1 MPTVEFKQETVG
13 HFINDNFLR
22 VPIYQ
27 RSFAWEKVNVQELL
41 DDIKNAMPEDYFIGT
56 IVVTN
61 KDDYYEIV
69 DGQQR
74 LATIYLFFAA
84 LRNLLQSQKHE
95 KWKYIETEY
104 LFKEALRDEEKQ
116 QKLKLNATDNEF
128 LLNRILN
135 NNSSFSPSKESHRRI
150 LEAYEEIKSFVESK
164 IQSSGLDGLFDLIE
178 FVHGKLKIIVVI
190 VPDEVNA
197 FTIFETLNDRGLALS
212 QTDLIK
218 NYLFNKAGDRL
229 NEAQDKWAR
238 FTGAIE
244 SAIDEAEILQY
255 IRYFWSSKNGLVRE
269 KELFREI
276 KNKIINKNSAITLLS
291 NLEKGSELYLALL
304 TPNHSFWK
312 DYPTDCVNSIS
323 ELNELRLIQQRPLLL
338 AILENFSNKDDVARA
353 FRLIVSWSVRNLITG
368 VIGAGTLEREFSN
381 QAKLINDGKIKNFT
395 DFKKSILKL
404 IPTDDQFKSAFKIA
418 TLSKTYIARYYL
430 RKLEEAYRVSKE
442 LIPLQD
448 PEKVNLEH
456 ILPENPRDF
465 ARDWPEFDEVSHKT
479 YIRRIGN
486 LTLISTK
493 LNEEAANA
501 SFVAKKQFYEKSEI
515 EITRMISTC
524 NEWSPASIEKRQG
537 EFANKALEIWKI

>member
-430 RKLEEAYRVSKE
+430 RKLEGAYRVSKE

-448 PEKVNLEH
+448 QEKVNLEH

>member
-13 HFINDNFLR
+13 HFIADNFLR

-84 LRNLLQSQKHE
+84 LRDLLQSQKHE
-95 KWKYIETEY
+95 KWKYIEAEY

-276 KNKIINKNSAITLLS
+276 KNKIINKNSAITFLS

-456 ILPENPRDF
+456 ILPENPRDL

-493 LNEEAANA
+493 LNEEATNG